1 MLSFV
6 LIQRN
11 IIWHACNLFS
21 ILSLITFSSC
31 HTRPAVPG
39 VKASMIAQ
47 LDTNQYT
54 QIQWKDTLINF
65 GTVTEGDT
73 VRMGFGFANTGNKL
87 LFINEVKPGCGCTIA
102 SYPQEPLLPGRSGT
116 IEALFTT
123 DWHPGAQQKIIMV
136 KANTKGKIF
145 HKLIFFGDVLPK
157 PKPKKA

>member
-6 LIQRN
+6 SIQRN
-11 IIWHACNLFS
+11 IIWCVCAFFS
-21 ILSLITFSSC
+21 MVILLTFSSC
-31 HTRPAVPG
+31 RTKPKVPG

-54 QIQWKDTLINF
+54 HIQWKDTLINF

-73 VRMGFGFANTGNKL
+73 VRLGFGFTNTGNKL

-102 SYPQEPLLPGRSGT
+102 SYPTEPLSPDKSGT

-123 DWHPGAQQKIIMV
+123 DWHPGSQQKIIMV
-136 KANTKGKIF
+136 KANTKGRIF
-145 HKLIFFGDVLPK
+145 R
-157 PKPKKA
+157 